1 MPSRH
6 YDVNENDLSGF
17 AFIDHPSD
25 DDDIDPIFD
34 GIEKSESFKQQEEEN
49 QLKKKRKIKETL
61 NYYQSLKKQV
71 IEKPTIKN
79 VIHLEL
85 DESLLLA
92 NEPSTPSMVTHDR
105 GDEEFNLIQSDQEED
120 ETNIPTTTTTSK
132 SVPISKLDQA
142 LAKINEK
149 KKTTISQSKEDWKQ
163 FKKQEG
169 IEHELQQYRKDGYLE
184 KQAFLE
190 RTEMREFE
198 IEKDLRNLERKRKEQ
213 QLK

>member
-6 YDVNENDLSGF
+6 FNDTNENDLSIF
-17 AFIDHPSD
+17 AFIENPSD

-34 GIEKSESFKQQEEEN
+34 DIEKSEFVKKHDEEN
-49 QLKKKRKIKETL
+49 QFTKKRKIKETL

-71 IEKPTIKN
+71 IEKPITQEA
-79 VIHLEL
+79 IHLEL
-85 DESLLLA
+85 DEALL
-92 NEPSTPSMVTHDR
+92 V
-105 GDEEFNLIQSDQEED
+105 
-120 ETNIPTTTTTSK
+120 ETPTTPEMTFEQAISSEVPTDTLTQSLTKETTKIPK
-132 SVPISKLDQA
+132 SATSKLDQA

-149 KKTTISQSKEDWKQ
+149 RKTTISQSKEDWKQ

-198 IEKDLRNLERKRKEQ
+198 IGKDLRNLERQRKEQ
-213 QLK
+213 QQRK